1 VGGLEPV
8 VGAARAR
15 NVSVEVQV
23 VGDPG
28 CPGEDV
34 VRATV
39 AAVDCILRAIPPQ
52 PVVLTVLV
60 SGVAAE
66 LFLTFERAPD
76 GDVAGLARDVA
87 GLGRGGCAAAGWR
100 AMLEV
105 EDTGPGCLE
114 VHWRRAVPA

>member
-1 VGGLEPV
+1 

-15 NVSVEVQV
+15 DVSVEVQV

-39 AAVDCILRAIPPQ
+39 AAVDCILRALSPQ

-87 GLGRGGCAAAGWR
+87 GLGRGGGSAGGGR
-100 AMLEV
+100 ARLVVDGISPGGLE
-105 EDTGPGCLE
+105 
-114 VHWRRAVPA
+114 